1 MGGGGQAVPGE
12 TQAART
18 AFAGEP
24 IAQDDEPRQ
33 RQAIRPQLDSL
44 PASGRRPEL
53 PTFSIV
59 AQAAG
64 YLGILLLELSIAHAV
79 P

>member
-1 MGGGGQAVPGE
+1 MGRGGQAVAGE
-12 TQAART
+12 AQAART

-24 IAQDDEPRQ
+24 IAQNDEPRQ

-53 PTFSIV
+53 PTFGSV

-64 YLGILLLELSIAHAV
+64 YLRILLLELSIAHAL